1 MSTFRKRVF
10 NRRNLPGIARDAA
23 RSLPTLVRALR
34 QPGTSAA
41 LREQVMLAVTS
52 VNDCRYCS
60 WAHTGL
66 ALSEGVDL
74 AHLHDLL
81 EGRLAAAPDEREARA
96 ILFARHYADSERRP
110 EPAAQAALAEHFSE
124 SEIDEIMAYIHA
136 IYFANLTGNTVDALL
151 SRLRGEPAEHSSL
164 AVELLVATVGW
175 PPLLAISRAAKKPGK
190 PALEG
195 L

>member
-1 MSTFRKRVF
+1 MSAFRKRVF
-10 NRRNLPGIARDAA
+10 NRHNLPGIALDAA
-23 RSLPTLVRALR
+23 RSLPTLARALR
-34 QPGTSAA
+34 RPDTSPA

-74 AHLHDLL
+74 DQLHDLL
-81 EGRLAAAPDEREARA
+81 EGRMQSAPDERAARA
-96 ILFARHYADSERRP
+96 ILFARHFADSDRQP
-110 EPAAQAALAEHFSE
+110 DPAAQAALREHFSE
-124 SEIDEIMAYIHA
+124 EELREIMAYIHA

-164 AVELLVATVGW
+164 PVELLVAAVGW
-175 PPLLAISRAAKKPGK
+175 PPLLAISRAAGKPGK
-190 PALEG
+190 PALES